1 MHATSG
7 HGVGKR
13 KRFASFSRSSEVGK
27 IHKLSFRNFKIFLLK
42 TPRTSRRAMSR
53 DVHHGLGGSD
63 DGSKADNLTDWR
75 ISSHFGFHEVLKVAE
90 APGMCFENLQ
100 SSLKISGRF
109 RILIEVSESL
119 RSALET

>member
-1 MHATSG
+1 MELEKEKG
-7 HGVGKR
+7 LQVFRGLR
-13 KRFASFSRSSEVGK
+13 KFGK

-90 APGMCFENLQ
+90 ALGTCFGNLE